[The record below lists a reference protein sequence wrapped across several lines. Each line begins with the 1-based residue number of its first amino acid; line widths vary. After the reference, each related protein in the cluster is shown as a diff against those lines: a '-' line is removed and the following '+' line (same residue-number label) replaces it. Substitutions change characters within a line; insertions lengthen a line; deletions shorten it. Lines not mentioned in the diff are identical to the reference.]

1 MSRGRPHGEALA
13 RLVCGQALTL
23 YPTTAMAMNR
33 CAKPSG
39 CNAQSVVRF
48 FHRELASFQVGHHRV
63 ALAALPQLTPQAA
76 LVLRVGC

>member
-1 MSRGRPHGEALA
+1 
-13 RLVCGQALTL
+13 
-23 YPTTAMAMNR
+23 MAMNR